1 MKIILDVMGSDKG
14 TAEMLKGARLAKDEL
29 TVGII
34 LVGDEAVIRKA
45 ADQNQLSIDDFEI
58 VHASEVITMEDDP
71 MSVRTKADS
80 SMRVGFKLLNDKKG
94 DAFVSCGNTGAL
106 HTGATLYVKR
116 IRGVHRS
123 AIGAILPMQKPL
135 LLLDAGANLTITEEH
150 MVQFGIMGSVYME
163 KLFGLQ
169 TAKVGLLNIGTE
181 DHKGTQLCVDSY
193 HALTDADLD
202 FVGNIEGKDIPF
214 GKCDVLVT
222 DGFTGNILL
231 KALEGMGSY
240 IVTILKDM
248 FTANFRTKASYL
260 LMKDQVS
267 GLKSKM
273 STSTYGGA
281 PMLGISR
288 PVIKAHGNSDAVAIK
303 NAVRQAMTFVET
315 GVVEEISRRCTAETM
330 KGERIE

>member
-14 TAEMLKGARLAKDEL
+14 TAELLKGARLAKDEWA
-29 TVGII
+29 VDII
-34 LVGDEAVIRKA
+34 LVGDEAVIRNA
-45 ADQNQLSIDDFEI
+45 AKENAISLDDFEI
-58 VHASEVITMEDDP
+58 VHASDMITMEDDP
-71 MSVRTKADS
+71 MSVRSKPDS
-80 SMRVGFKLLNDKKG
+80 SMRVGFKLLNDKAG
-94 DAFVSCGNTGAL
+94 DALVSCGNTGAL

-135 LLLDAGANLTITEEH
+135 LLLDAGANLSITEEH

-163 KLFGLQ
+163 KLFGIES
-169 TAKVGLLNIGTE
+169 AKVGLLNIGAE
-181 DHKGTQLCVDSY
+181 EHKGTQLCVDSY
-193 HALTDADLD
+193 HALTDADLE
-202 FVGNIEGKDIPF
+202 FVGNIEGKDVPF

-240 IVTILKDM
+240 IITLLTEM
-248 FTANFRTKASYL
+248 FSTNLRTKASYL
-260 LMKDQVS
+260 LMKDQLR

-288 PVIKAHGNSDAVAIK
+288 PVIKAHGNSNAVAIK
-303 NAVRQAMTFVET
+303 NAIRQAMTFVET

>member
-14 TAEMLKGARLAKDEL
+14 TAELLKGARLAKDEL
-29 TVGII
+29 TVDII
-34 LVGDEAVIRKA
+34 LVGDEAVIRNA
-45 ADQNQLSIDDFEI
+45 AQENAISLDGLEI
-58 VHASEVITMEDDP
+58 VHASDVITMEDDP
-71 MSVRTKADS
+71 MSVRTKPDS
-80 SMRVGFKLLNDKKG
+80 SMRVGFKLLNEKAG
-94 DAFVSCGNTGAL
+94 DALVSCGNTGAL

-123 AIGAILPMQKPL
+123 AIGAILPMQQPL
-135 LLLDAGANLTITEEH
+135 LLLDAGANLSITEEH

-163 KLFGLQ
+163 KLFGLDS
-169 TAKVGLLNIGTE
+169 ARVGLLNIGSE
-181 DHKGTQLCVDSY
+181 EHKGTPLCVDSY
-193 HALTDADLD
+193 HALTDADLN
-202 FVGNIEGKDIPF
+202 FVGNIEGKDVPF
-214 GKCDVLVT
+214 GNCDVLVT

-231 KALEGMGSY
+231 KALEGMGGY
-240 IVTILKDM
+240 IVAMLKEM
-248 FTANFRTKASYL
+248 FYANIRTKAAAL
-260 LMKDQVS
+260 LMKDQLS

-288 PVIKAHGNSDAVAIK
+288 PVIKAHGNSDSIAIK
-303 NAVRQAMTFVET
+303 NAIRQAMTFVET